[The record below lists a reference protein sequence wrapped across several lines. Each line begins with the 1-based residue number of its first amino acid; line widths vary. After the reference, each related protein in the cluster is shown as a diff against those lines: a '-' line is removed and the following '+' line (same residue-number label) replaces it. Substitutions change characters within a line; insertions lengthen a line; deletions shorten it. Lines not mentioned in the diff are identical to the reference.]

1 MTLKRKMTDELSS
14 GSFQRNVNS
23 SRFQCLEGTFEN
35 YRHIFSETVNT
46 KEDSD
51 RLSLQIFDLMSRT
64 RNTADAYYPKSD
76 DGGEVVAMGTED
88 TNACG
93 LLEGGEGGRLFG
105 KYQSIYIFFF
115 QIYSYYRSI
124 ADSDSDKIMY
134 TSLSSLLIIT
144 NHRIRTDFNSKKE
157 IMR

>member
-1 MTLKRKMTDELSS
+1 MTLKRKVTDELSS

-35 YRHIFSETVNT
+35 YKHHFSETVNT
-46 KEDSD
+46 KDDAD
-51 RLSLQIFDLMSRT
+51 RFSNQIFDLMSRT

-93 LLEGGEGGRLFG
+93 LLEGPDECRRFG
-105 KYQSIYIFFF
+105 KYHSIYIFFLQLYF
-115 QIYSYYRSI
+115 YYRSI
-124 ADSDSDKIMY
+124 ADSDKIMY